1 MKAFSMKPKASKGAV
16 AAPAPSLEDV
26 SSPPT
31 DGDAPT
37 PPPPPPIS
45 VPEPSRPRFPV
56 GSCVHVKRSNGEE
69 NLAYVMKHDATNDS
83 YTVELGKQG
92 SGKLKR
98 CHEKDLREAAPSISS
113 PQEEALVKMMSE
125 SPRSPSPEPIDM
137 SLTPIKEDEDA
148 PPPPEIPE
156 AVTATF
162 TKTATAQLKENVR
175 ELTGELAEKKATIAQ
190 LQATIKELQE
200 SVKEGEGWRH
210 AAEALTAAQAEMAD
224 EKPSDKARA
233 AMRAE
238 IEQEVRAQ
246 LSSEAKSKPSSKGG
260 GIWQERALDAA
271 RLADELR
278 DKWSS
283 AESEL
288 SNVRKDLS
296 DTRTKLG
303 MAEAQMNESFDVSAE
318 KQRALDESETALAKA
333 NDEIERAQAQ
343 VRELTAE
350 LMAEREEKASALAAS
365 EGAAAAVHELRASQ
379 ASSLQQAWEL
389 AEALETALNEAA
401 AIKEIAGVKFK
412 GHKMPLGPVL
422 DTPRALAGQLRL
434 RLGQPGVESPASIIS
449 SAGTAKL
456 PPSQTG
462 KDCAVSSAQHG
473 VSELLAE
480 LRRKRAVTEKE
491 STAAVERDDFEHADR
506 LQLILDDLNIQIAE
520 LDGAGPG
527 AALAPAP
534 AGAPASASI
543 SASISAH
550 AEAAV
555 MRQRMSDARHALATA
570 LEGLTGGDDSS
581 AAVDET
587 ALPPHL
593 READASRLE
602 SELISLMAS
611 LKHADR
617 ELRAALSQG
626 KGGAEALAPRRLR
639 DNSAEE
645 MQAQLIDYKMRA
657 AQLQLE
663 RDESFM
669 ACRQLQ
675 LRNRQLS
682 SQISAGGA
690 PTAAEPN
697 ASPKKIKK
705 SKSTLA

>member
-1 MKAFSMKPKASKGAV
+1 
-16 AAPAPSLEDV
+16 
-26 SSPPT
+26 
-31 DGDAPT
+31 
-37 PPPPPPIS
+37 
-45 VPEPSRPRFPV
+45 
-56 GSCVHVKRSNGEE
+56 
-69 NLAYVMKHDATNDS
+69 
-83 YTVELGKQG
+83 
-92 SGKLKR
+92 
-98 CHEKDLREAAPSISS
+98 
-113 PQEEALVKMMSE
+113 
-125 SPRSPSPEPIDM
+125 
-137 SLTPIKEDEDA
+137 
-148 PPPPEIPE
+148 
-156 AVTATF
+156 
-162 TKTATAQLKENVR
+162 
-175 ELTGELAEKKATIAQ
+175 
-190 LQATIKELQE
+190 
-200 SVKEGEGWRH
+200 
-210 AAEALTAAQAEMAD
+210 
-224 EKPSDKARA
+224 
-233 AMRAE
+233 
-238 IEQEVRAQ
+238 
-246 LSSEAKSKPSSKGG
+246 
-260 GIWQERALDAA
+260 
-271 RLADELR
+271 
-278 DKWSS
+278 
-283 AESEL
+283 
-288 SNVRKDLS
+288 
-296 DTRTKLG
+296 
-303 MAEAQMNESFDVSAE
+303 
-318 KQRALDESETALAKA
+318 
-333 NDEIERAQAQ
+333 
-343 VRELTAE
+343 
-350 LMAEREEKASALAAS
+350 
-365 EGAAAAVHELRASQ
+365 
-379 ASSLQQAWEL
+379 
-389 AEALETALNEAA
+389 
-401 AIKEIAGVKFK
+401 
-412 GHKMPLGPVL
+412 
-422 DTPRALAGQLRL
+422 
-434 RLGQPGVESPASIIS
+434 
-449 SAGTAKL
+449 
-456 PPSQTG
+456 
-462 KDCAVSSAQHG
+462 

-520 LDGAGPG
+520 LDG

-617 ELRAALSQG
+617 ELRAALGSQG

>member
-16 AAPAPSLEDV
+16 AAPAPSPEDV

-31 DGDAPT
+31 EGDAPT
-37 PPPPPPIS
+37 PPPPPIS
-45 VPEPSRPRFPV
+45 VPEPGRPRFPV

-69 NLAYVMKHDATNDS
+69 NLAYVVKHDATNNS
-83 YTVELGKQG
+83 YTVEIGKQG
-92 SGKLKR
+92 SGKLKK
-98 CHEKDLREAAPSISS
+98 CQDKDLREAAPSISS
-113 PQEEALVKMMSE
+113 PQEEALVKMMAE

-175 ELTGELAEKKATIAQ
+175 ELTGELAEKKAAIAQ

-296 DTRTKLG
+296 DTRTQLG
-303 MAEAQMNESFDVSAE
+303 MAEAQMSKSSDVLAE
-318 KQRALDESETALAKA
+318 NQRALDESETALAKA
-333 NDEIERAQAQ
+333 NHEIGRAQAQ

-379 ASSLQQAWEL
+379 ASSLQQAREL
-389 AEALETALNEAA
+389 ADALEAALNEAA
-401 AIKEIAGVKFK
+401 SMKEVAGVKFK

-422 DTPRALAGQLRL
+422 DAPRALAGQLRL
-434 RLGQPGVESPASIIS
+434 RLGQPNVESPASIIS
-449 SAGTAKL
+449 IISSAAKQ
-456 PPSQTG
+456 PPSQHG
-462 KDCAVSSAQHG
+462 KGAVG
-473 VSELLAE
+473 VPEQLAE

-491 STAAVERDDFEHADR
+491 STAAVESDDFEHADR

-581 AAVDET
+581 AVDET

-602 SELISLMAS
+602 AELISLMAS

-617 ELRAALSQG
+617 ELRAALGSQG
-626 KGGAEALAPRRLR
+626 KGSAEALAPRRPR

-645 MQAQLIDYKMRA
+645 MQSQLIDYKMRA

-675 LRNRQLS
+675 LQNRQLS

-705 SKSTLA
+705 SKSMMS

>member
-16 AAPAPSLEDV
+16 AAPAPSPEDV

-31 DGDAPT
+31 EGDAPT
-37 PPPPPPIS
+37 PPPPPIS
-45 VPEPSRPRFPV
+45 VPEPGRSRFPV

-98 CHEKDLREAAPSISS
+98 CHDKDLREAAPSISS
-113 PQEEALVKMMSE
+113 PQEEALVKMMAE

-156 AVTATF
+156 ADTATF

-175 ELTGELAEKKATIAQ
+175 ELTGELAEKKAAIAQ

-210 AAEALTAAQAEMAD
+210 AVEALTAAQAEMAD

-238 IEQEVRAQ
+238 IEQEV
-246 LSSEAKSKPSSKGG
+246 
-260 GIWQERALDAA
+260 
-271 RLADELR
+271 
-278 DKWSS
+278 
-283 AESEL
+283 
-288 SNVRKDLS
+288 
-296 DTRTKLG
+296 
-303 MAEAQMNESFDVSAE
+303 
-318 KQRALDESETALAKA
+318 
-333 NDEIERAQAQ
+333 
-343 VRELTAE
+343 
-350 LMAEREEKASALAAS
+350 
-365 EGAAAAVHELRASQ
+365 RASQ

-434 RLGQPGVESPASIIS
+434 RLGQPDVESPASIIS

-456 PPSQTG
+456 PPSQNG
-462 KDCAVSSAQHG
+462 KDRAVSSAQHG

-480 LRRKRAVTEKE
+480 LRRKRSVTEKE
-491 STAAVERDDFEHADR
+491 STVAVERDDFEHADR

-587 ALPPHL
+587 TLETTLPPHL

-617 ELRAALSQG
+617 ELRAALGSQG